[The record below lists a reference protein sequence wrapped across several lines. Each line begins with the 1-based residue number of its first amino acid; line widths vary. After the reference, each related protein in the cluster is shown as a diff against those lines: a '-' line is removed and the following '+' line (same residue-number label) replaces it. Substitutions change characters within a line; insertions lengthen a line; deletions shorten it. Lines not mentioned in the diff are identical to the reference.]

1 MQRSARLVDLTERL
15 IYLRSIPVAATLP
28 MPVLRLIA
36 AALTARTYPAGALLM
51 KQGEPIDSLQFLIQG
66 KVALARN
73 GRSLGHLSP
82 PQSLGFLGILARADG
97 TYDATAEVETET
109 LELEAEPLYELFE
122 EHFSL
127 LHASLRYAAER
138 LCSDMQELPAEALA
152 IPFDEH
158 VGAVP
163 DRPLDLVERIF
174 FLRRV
179 SAFSKASLSALAV
192 VAEQLVEVRV
202 AASGEALW
210 RPGDRSEH
218 ALMIVDGVVECATA
232 DGQKRFRYGPGTAV
246 GGVEALANKPRWY
259 GVTTAGPLVALR
271 GRTDD
276 LLDVFEDHYPMAM
289 DFVAMLA
296 SGIIAPHGA
305 QGGAG
310 RAGAGKRCATCP
322 AWARSSWAPEA
333 GRFSQASPSPSAASC
348 ARAMAAARAARA
360 SSPASRARQ
369 AAREAAVTMSSSQSP
384 VRARIS
390 SAAAQCASKLV
401 HARAEARQGMSA
413 TWAKA
418 R

>member
-1 MQRSARLVDLTERL
+1 MQRSAQLVDLTERL

-36 AALTARTYPAGALLM
+36 AALTARTYPAGAHLM
-51 KQGEPIDSLQFLIQG
+51 KQGEPIEALHFLIQG
-66 KVALARN
+66 KVALSRN
-73 GRSLGHLSP
+73 GRSLGDLAP

-97 TYDATAEVETET
+97 TYDATAAVDTET

-122 EHFSL
+122 EHFAL

-158 VGAVP
+158 VGPVP

-179 SAFSKASLSALAV
+179 TAFSRASLSALAV
-192 VAEQLVEVRV
+192 VAEQLVEVRTG
-202 AASGEALW
+202 AAGEVLW

-218 ALMIVDGVVECATA
+218 ALMIVAGAVECATA

-246 GGVEALANKPRWY
+246 GGIEALAGRPRWY

-296 SGIIAPHGA
+296 SGIIALMERKAALGEQALGA
-305 QGGAG
+305 LRDVSRLGAVVV
-310 RAGAGKRCATCP
+310 GA
-322 AWARSSWAPEA
+322 
-333 GRFSQASPSPSAASC
+333 
-348 ARAMAAARAARA
+348 
-360 SSPASRARQ
+360 
-369 AAREAAVTMSSSQSP
+369 
-384 VRARIS
+384 
-390 SAAAQCASKLV
+390 
-401 HARAEARQGMSA
+401 
-413 TWAKA
+413 
-418 R
+418 